1 MLWIDL
7 AILLACIL
15 IGARLG
21 GIGLGAVAAL
31 GMALLVFG
39 FGRMPGSFPGE
50 VLIIVLCVVTAA
62 AALQAAGG
70 LDLMVSLA
78 EKLLRRHPQRITIL
92 APLISYVFT
101 FVCGT
106 GHVSYSLLPIIA
118 EVSRKV
124 GERPERPMSISV
136 IASQFAVTAS
146 PLSAATAAMVALFV
160 REGSFGLK
168 DVLIICVPS
177 TLIGLM
183 AGAIS
188 VLRKGVAL
196 DKDPV
201 YMKRLEEGQ
210 IPSDPD
216 CVGGTT
222 VAPPGAKWAVAL
234 FVGAAVVITLLGLLP
249 GLRPQFTVNSS
260 TENLSM
266 VDSIALVT
274 LSATALILV
283 VSKVK
288 PEAVVS
294 TPVMRSGV
302 VAIICILGIAW
313 LGSTFFEG
321 HREQILGAISGYLMR
336 HSWLFSAALFLLS
349 ILLYSQAAT
358 VAALMG
364 VGLQLGIAPPLLIA
378 MFPACNGFFFLP
390 TYATMVAAIQ
400 FDRTGTT
407 GVGRLVLNHSFM
419 RPGLVTTIV
428 SLAAGLTIARIF
440 YGV

>member
-1 MLWIDL
+1 MVWVDF
-7 AILLACIL
+7 AILLTCIL

-21 GIGLGAVAAL
+21 GIGLGTVAAL
-31 GMALLVFG
+31 GLSVIVFG
-39 FGRMPGSFPGE
+39 FGRPPGSFPGE
-50 VLIIVLCVVTAA
+50 VLLIVLCVVTAA

-70 LDLMVSLA
+70 LELMVSLA
-78 EKLLRRHPQRITIL
+78 EKLLRRHPGRITIL
-92 APLISYVFT
+92 APLISYLFT

-124 GERPERPMSISV
+124 NERPERPMSISV

-146 PLSAATAAMVALFV
+146 PLSAATAGMVALFSKA
-160 REGSFGLK
+160 GNFGLK
-168 DVLIICVPS
+168 DVLIVCVPA

-183 AGAIS
+183 AGAVS
-188 VLRKGVAL
+188 VLKMGVEL
-196 DKDPV
+196 EKDPV
-201 YMKRLEEGQ
+201 FLERLEKGQ
-210 IPSDPD
+210 LPVDRD
-216 CVGGTT
+216 EETT
-222 VAPPGAKWAVAL
+222 AAIAPPGAKSSVGLFIAAAL
-234 FVGAAVVITLLGLLP
+234 LITLLGLIP
-249 GLRPQFTVNSS
+249 SARPQFAVNGN

-274 LSATALILV
+274 LSATAVMLI
-283 VSKVK
+283 VSKIK
-288 PEAVVS
+288 PETVVV

-302 VAIICILGIAW
+302 IAIISILGIAW

-321 HREQILGAISGYLMR
+321 HKAQILGGISGYLR
-336 HSWLFSAALFLLS
+336 QYSWLFSVALFLLS

-364 VGLQLGIAPPLLIA
+364 VGLQLGIKPPLLIA

-400 FDRTGTT
+400 FDTTGTT
-407 GVGRLVLNHSFM
+407 HVGRWVLNHSFM
-419 RPGLVTTIV
+419 RPGLVVTIV
-428 SLAAGLTIARIF
+428 SLAVGFAIARII